1 MDLHLRIQTHT
12 HLNLHIQLHTHTY
25 THTGV
30 LRRSYL
36 GQLLLHS
43 TQAWQR
49 ATHASRHA
57 IMRAAASWARRLRLC
72 LQRNTTALHWVTLQ
86 VRQMCEKRRIYWQ
99 IETYERARHDGIAMG
114 NAAGAANVWKET
126 CK

>member
-1 MDLHLRIQTHT
+1 MRASLLVWHVVSAGTGQQRRDLATCQ
-12 HLNLHIQLHTHTY
+12 
-25 THTGV
+25 GE

-86 VRQMCEKRRIYWQ
+86 LRHVWDAWLLLSKHETRLTRAAAPVIRR
-99 IETYERARHDGIAMG
+99 
-114 NAAGAANVWKET
+114 
-126 CK
+126 